1 MTRTT
6 NARIAGFT
14 FLVYIAA
21 GITSMVLFTRASR
34 GEAVA
39 AQLASIAQ
47 HATDLRVT
55 DPLVPGLSADPVP
68 VTELADGEQVA
79 LVVGDESYLLVH
91 G

>member
-34 GEAVA
+34 GRR
-39 AQLASIAQ
+39 LPRSS
-47 HATDLRVT
+47 H
-55 DPLVPGLSADPVP
+55 PLLSMRRTCVSPIHLYPVF
-68 VTELADGEQVA
+68 G
-79 LVVGDESYLLVH
+79 
-91 G
+91 